1 MRKII
6 PYLIPALV
14 LTGILFLLYQF
25 PDQIEDF
32 RIMVFDNY
40 QRIRPRIYKD
50 TPVRII
56 DIDDKSLER
65 FGQWPWPRTVLAKL
79 VTRLSKAGAQTIA
92 FDVVFAE
99 PDRTSPKNV
108 IRSWPDVPAL
118 QAVRSQIDV
127 MPDHDLLFAE
137 AADKARVVFAFGLIA
152 APDRN
157 IPAVKYGGFL
167 EHGAP
172 GDRTIDYIGP
182 AYKGAV
188 TNIPSLEKA
197 ARGLGG
203 FNISSDEKGMIRRAP
218 ALFRLRDTIYPSL
231 SLEAMR
237 VFQEVNVFKVSL
249 AGTETNASFGEKTG
263 IVSVKTGLLGI
274 PTDKRGRIW
283 LYDTGHRPERFI
295 PAWKVF
301 SDDFDAASIDGKLLF
316 VGTSATGLKDI
327 RPTPLNTFAPG
338 VEVHAQI
345 AEQMFTGDYLRRP
358 DWTEGAEFLYICV
371 LGILLIALLPS
382 VGAVWCAFLGA
393 AAIGFAVWYSWK
405 LYVDENLLIDPLV
418 PSLSILLIYLVSSFL
433 RFLKTETERGQ
444 IRGAFARY
452 LSPELVTQ
460 LAKNPKQLKLGG
472 ETREMTFLFTDIRG
486 FTTLAEGLNAQEL
499 TVFMNSFMTPMTE
512 IILKHKGT
520 IDKYIGDCIMA
531 FWNAPL
537 SDADHARNAC
547 HAALEMREFLS
558 VFNERRK
565 KEAEAQGRPFREIKI
580 GIGINTGLAAV
591 GNMGSEYRFDYT
603 VLGDEVNLA
612 SRLEGLTKQYET
624 TIIIGPNTANRI
636 PELKPQELGTIQIRG
651 MTVPKQIFSL

>member
-263 IVSVKTGLLGI
+263 IVSVKTGFLDI

-316 VGTSATGLKDI
+316 VGTSA
-327 RPTPLNTFAPG
+327 
-338 VEVHAQI
+338 
-345 AEQMFTGDYLRRP
+345 
-358 DWTEGAEFLYICV
+358 
-371 LGILLIALLPS
+371 
-382 VGAVWCAFLGA
+382 
-393 AAIGFAVWYSWK
+393 
-405 LYVDENLLIDPLV
+405 
-418 PSLSILLIYLVSSFL
+418 
-433 RFLKTETERGQ
+433 
-444 IRGAFARY
+444 
-452 LSPELVTQ
+452 
-460 LAKNPKQLKLGG
+460 
-472 ETREMTFLFTDIRG
+472 
-486 FTTLAEGLNAQEL
+486 
-499 TVFMNSFMTPMTE
+499 
-512 IILKHKGT
+512 
-520 IDKYIGDCIMA
+520 
-531 FWNAPL
+531 
-537 SDADHARNAC
+537 
-547 HAALEMREFLS
+547 
-558 VFNERRK
+558 
-565 KEAEAQGRPFREIKI
+565 
-580 GIGINTGLAAV
+580 
-591 GNMGSEYRFDYT
+591 
-603 VLGDEVNLA
+603 
-612 SRLEGLTKQYET
+612 
-624 TIIIGPNTANRI
+624 
-636 PELKPQELGTIQIRG
+636 
-651 MTVPKQIFSL
+651 